1 MLETNMLETINSLS
15 LWYAKIAAMVIFIA
29 MLGVAWLLPFDF
41 IIQGAP
47 DKKRWRDLR
56 IWATLLTFVQLILYY
71 IF

>member
-1 MLETNMLETINSLS
+1 MLDTLYSLP
-15 LWYAKIAAMVIFIA
+15 LWYAKLSAMIIFGS
-29 MLGVAWLLPFDF
+29 MLVVAWLLPYDF

-56 IWATLLTFVQLILYY
+56 IWATILTVIQGVIYY

>member
-1 MLETNMLETINSLS
+1 MIETINSLP

-29 MLGVAWLLPFDF
+29 MLAVAWLLPFDF

-56 IWATLLTFVQLILYY
+56 IWATILTALQLVIYV